1 MGEVIPIGRQ
11 RVAARSDT
19 AAALERISAQ
29 EAAGELEGSI
39 IIATTRRGT
48 EFHVL
53 GACAERLQ
61 LGVLA
66 MVKGLNIITD
76 KIVATGTAG
85 STRSDSVSATWEGVP
100 KRRTPKRLIEDT
112 QPGTLERK

>member
-1 MGEVIPIGRQ
+1 MGEVIPILRRG
-11 RVAARSDT
+11 VAKSDT
-19 AAALERISAQ
+19 AIALEGLTRK

-39 IIATTRRGT
+39 LIANTRHGT

-76 KIVATGTAG
+76 KIISTGTAG
-85 STRSDSVSATWEGVP
+85 STRSDSVSATWEGAP
-100 KRRTPKRLIEDT
+100 KRRLPRRLREVT
-112 QPGTLERK
+112 QLGDLEIK

>member
-19 AAALERISAQ
+19 AVALDHISAQ

-85 STRSDSVSATWEGVP
+85 STRSDSVNASWEAAP
-100 KRRTPKRLIEDT
+100 RHRTPKRLREATKLGD
-112 QPGTLERK
+112 LE

>member
-1 MGEVIPIGRQ
+1 MGEVIPIRPRQ
-11 RVAARSDT
+11 SARSDT
-19 AAALERISAQ
+19 AIVLDGLSEK
-29 EAAGELEGSI
+29 EASGELQGSI
-39 IIATTRRGT
+39 FIAATRHGT

-85 STRSDSVSATWEGVP
+85 NTRSDSVNASWATAHR
-100 KRRTPKRLIEDT
+100 RRTARRLVEDT
-112 QPGTLERK
+112 NHGDLE